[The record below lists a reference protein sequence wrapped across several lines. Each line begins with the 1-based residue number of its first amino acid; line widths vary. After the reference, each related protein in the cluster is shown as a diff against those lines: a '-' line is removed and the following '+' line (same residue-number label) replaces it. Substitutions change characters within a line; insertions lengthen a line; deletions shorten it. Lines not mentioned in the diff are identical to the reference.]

1 MLIKKTNYMKKDDRI
16 TEAGTKADSD
26 MPLIKLPSASIEAS
40 PVLYAVFSVKFDKWE
55 KAYNPLKYFIDGG
68 RTVPY
73 DFHFFCSEMWGQIRH
88 QRGTSFEMF
97 REQMLN
103 TATSWQNSLKASLWK
118 VCLNFNI
125 NIV

>member
-1 MLIKKTNYMKKDDRI
+1 MQKDDRI
-16 TEAGTKADSD
+16 TEAGTAADSD
-26 MPLIKLPSASIEAS
+26 LQPIVTTSADIEAN

-55 KAYNPLKYFIDGG
+55 KVYNPSNYFIDGG
-68 RTVPY
+68 RTISY

-103 TATSWQNSLKASLWK
+103 TATSWQNSLKASLWE

-125 NIV
+125 NSV